1 MLGFLALYGL
11 PFISFS
17 PTKSNKLAES
27 EKSQFTAILAVFEGV
42 IARKSMHDSNCTK
55 VNEKH

>member
-1 MLGFLALYGL
+1 MLWFLVFYAL

-17 PTKSNKLAES
+17 PTKTNKLAKS
-27 EKSQFTAILAVFEGV
+27 EKSQFTAILAVFERV
-42 IARKSMHDSNCTK
+42 IAGQSMHDSNCTI